1 MELNQ
6 KADDI
11 NDLQIDVKT
20 QENINEL
27 KRKFKSIK
35 DMGWIVGNIDNT
47 GSAGIIFER
56 LIGKERN
63 DFEIPDYDNIEIKT
77 KNIKWLDRDI
87 SLFCA
92 APDNELLETERILEK
107 YGKENK
113 KMPGAK
119 AFSISLDTKYKIYN
133 NKYLFKLSVDKK
145 NEKII
150 LKVYDK
156 QFNLIEEK
164 ISWSF
169 EMLKEKLLR
178 KFKYLALIYYES
190 RKNNGQIFFNY
201 KEINFY
207 QLIGF
212 TQFIDLLEKGKI
224 RINFKV
230 YTYNGDYRYGKM
242 YNHGTSFTINIES
255 LDKLFKK
262 MI

>member
-1 MELNQ
+1 MEIIQ
-6 KADDI
+6 KI
-11 NDLQIDVKT
+11 NETDKLEIESQTK
-20 QENINEL
+20 ENINEL
-27 KRKFKSIK
+27 KRKFEDVKS
-35 DMGWIVGNIDNT
+35 MGWIVGNINNT

-77 KNIKWLDRDI
+77 KNIQWLERDI

-119 AFSISLDTKYKIYN
+119 TFSISLDTKYKIYN
-133 NKYLFKLSVDKK
+133 NKYLFKLFVDKR
-145 NEKII
+145 NEKIT
-150 LKVYDK
+150 LKIYDR
-156 QFNLIEEK
+156 QFNLIEKK

-169 EMLKEKLLR
+169 EMLKEKLIR

-190 RKNNGQIFFNY
+190 QKNNGQIFFNY

-224 RINFKV
+224 NINFKV

-262 MI
+262 II